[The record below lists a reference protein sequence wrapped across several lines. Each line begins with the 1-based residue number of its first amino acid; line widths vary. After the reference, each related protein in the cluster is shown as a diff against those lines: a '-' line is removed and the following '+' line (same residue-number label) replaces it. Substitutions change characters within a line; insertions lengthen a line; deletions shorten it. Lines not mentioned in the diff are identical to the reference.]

1 MKLFEPSLVPTCVG
15 FLFKILL
22 AILVTASCGHVL
34 QDGDASSLI
43 LLLQLFVVFFFCF
56 IYLSP
61 LQMLCYIKMCR
72 QISSHNRISC
82 GVM

>member
-43 LLLQLFVVFFFCF
+43 LLLQLFVVVF
-56 IYLSP
+56 LVS
-61 LQMLCYIKMCR
+61 YICHHCKCCATLKCVDR
-72 QISSHNRISC
+72 LAAITELA
-82 GVM
+82 VA

>member
-34 QDGDASSLI
+34 HDGDASSLVYYY
-43 LLLQLFVVFFFCF
+43 FW
-56 IYLSP
+56 P
-61 LQMLCYIKMCR
+61 
-72 QISSHNRISC
+72 RISLTISK
-82 GVM
+82 VALH

>member
-34 QDGDASSLI
+34 HDGDASSLV
-43 LLLQLFVVFFFCF
+43 FVLFCF
-56 IYLSP
+56 FGLIYLSP
-61 LQMLCYIKMCR
+61 LQMLRYIKMCR

>member
-34 QDGDASSLI
+34 HDGDASSL
-43 LLLQLFVVFFFCF
+43 VFFFVLF
-56 IYLSP
+56 FWP
-61 LQMLCYIKMCR
+61 H
-72 QISSHNRISC
+72 ISVTIANVALH
-82 GVM
+82 